1 MFVKFIK
8 NNIII
13 MKIKFNIKF
22 GYNYVLI
29 VNIGISINKIS
40 NDIKKLI
47 CESILV
53 LWLFLV
59 FIINKLY
66 FVFIIG
72 IKIIVIFEK
81 IVNLLNFV
89 GEYSFVIIGVV
100 MINMIWVMLLFK
112 IIKNELLIN
121 LFNFII
127 NFRFFWWFLLDFYL

>member
-22 GYNYVLI
+22 GYKYVLI

-100 MINMIWVMLLFK
+100 MINMI
-112 IIKNELLIN
+112 
-121 LFNFII
+121 
-127 NFRFFWWFLLDFYL
+127 

>member
-22 GYNYVLI
+22 GYKYVLI

-127 NFRFFWWFLLDFYL
+127 NFRFFWWFLLDCYL